1 MELQFQ
7 RKVNN
12 MKQILD
18 QATQKMDKALDALHA
33 NLATIRTGR
42 ANPQILDRVHVDYYG
57 SATPINQ
64 VAGISVVEGRQLCI
78 KPFDKSILKDIER
91 AIEVAD
97 LGLVPQNDG
106 TVIRINVPALT
117 EDRRK
122 ELAKT
127 ASKMGEEAKVAVR
140 NVRREANDAVKKNKE
155 MPEDLAKQANE
166 KIQKLTDEFVKKID
180 AIVDEKSKEIMSI

>member
-1 MELQFQ
+1 
-7 RKVNN
+7 
-12 MKQILD
+12 MKEILD
-18 QATQKMDKALDALHA
+18 SAKAKMDKAIDNLHS

-64 VAGISVVEGRQLCI
+64 VSSISVVEGRQLCI
-78 KPFDKSILKDIER
+78 KPYDKSIMKAIEK

-117 EDRRK
+117 EDRRR
-122 ELAKT
+122 ELTKS
-127 ASKMGEEAKVAVR
+127 ASKMGEEAKVAIR
-140 NVRREANDAVKKNKE
+140 NIRREANDVVKKNKE
-155 MPEDLAKQANE
+155 MPEDMAKQANE
-166 KIQKLTDEFVKKID
+166 KIQKLTDEYVKKID
-180 AIVDEKSKEIMSI
+180 AIIDEKSKDIMAV